1 MTIDV
6 HPPRWA
12 ESWLRLLLRPE
23 DRDSVSGDLLEE
35 YRDSIRPANG
45 PRRANIWY
53 IRQVASV
60 AWREAA
66 WFGVV
71 AGAALGS
78 RFVLDA
84 LVPLRPT
91 DYGLRAA
98 VLSWSLLAI
107 FSLAGLRTA
116 WRTGH
121 VRAGVLVAMTA
132 SVIHSAIGLIIAGV
146 LAALNAPTDP
156 GGRDEVF
163 VVPLIVLVGSIVA
176 GTAGGVVGK
185 VLRPTTGAAARA
197 S

>member
-1 MTIDV
+1 MPTDE

-12 ESWLRLLLRPE
+12 ESRLRLLLKPD

-35 YRDSIRPANG
+35 YRESKRPANG
-45 PRRANIWY
+45 RRRANIWY
-53 IRQVASV
+53 IGQVANV

-66 WFGVV
+66 WFGLV

-121 VRAGVLVAMTA
+121 VRAAVLVAMTA
-132 SVIHSAIGLIIAGV
+132 SVIHSAIGLVVAGV
-146 LAALNAPTDP
+146 LAVLNAPTDP
-156 GGRDEVF
+156 GGRAEIF
-163 VVPLIVLVGSIVA
+163 IVPLIALVASIVA

-185 VLRPTTGAAARA
+185 VLRSTTQAVARA